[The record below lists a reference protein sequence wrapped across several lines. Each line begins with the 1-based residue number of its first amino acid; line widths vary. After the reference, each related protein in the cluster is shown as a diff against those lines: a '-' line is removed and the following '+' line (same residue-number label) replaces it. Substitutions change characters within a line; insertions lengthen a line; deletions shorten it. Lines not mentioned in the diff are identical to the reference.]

1 MNQTFLTPDP
11 IVIEIRNAAGEVT
24 IALDESATTTTV
36 AVDQLPGAGAGILDD
51 LMATFRREPVSAP
64 SADRLADVRV
74 DLRMQDGGGTVLI
87 VDTDPA
93 RSGWRSGFAVRIT
106 APAGS
111 GVRAQTQSADLRTT
125 GRVDRLDLRT
135 ASGDVQAD
143 RVERGSLVQTASGN
157 IRIAEIGADA
167 ELRSASGDITV
178 DRCGG
183 SLSVHSTSGDVRI
196 ERPAQQVFVRAVSG
210 DIRVSDAMTGEMQ
223 LTSVSGDIEIGVHA
237 GSLARIDLST
247 VSGDTRNEFDVATD
261 RPNTGTHPG
270 ADIAGADTAGT
281 DTAGTD
287 AATGENTSGEESGGR
302 LEITCRS
309 TSGDIRLRRVVALGV

>member
-1 MNQTFLTPDP
+1 MQQTFLTPDP

-24 IALDESATTTTV
+24 IDLDERTTTTTV
-36 AVDQLPGAGAGILDD
+36 AVEQLPGAGAGFLDD
-51 LMATFRREPVSAP
+51 LMSTFRRDTPPATT
-64 SADRLADVRV
+64 ADHLDDVRV
-74 DLRMQDGGGTVLI
+74 DLRVQDSGGTVLI

-93 RSGWRSGFAVRIT
+93 RSGWRNGFAVRVT

-111 GVRAQTQSADLRTT
+111 GVRAQTQSADLRVT

-143 RVERGSLVQTASGN
+143 VVERGSLVQTASGD

-167 ELRSASGDITV
+167 ELRSASGDVTV

-196 ERPAQQVFVRAVSG
+196 ERPARDVFVRAVSG
-210 DIRVSDAMTGEMQ
+210 DVRVSDALTGELQ
-223 LTSVSGDIEIGVHA
+223 LTSVSGDIEIGIHP

-247 VSGDTRNEFDVATD
+247 VTGDTRNEFDVADD
-261 RPNTGTHPG
+261 RPAEDAGVRDNAAQDGTGQ
-270 ADIAGADTAGT
+270 DTA
-281 DTAGTD
+281 
-287 AATGENTSGEESGGR
+287 GR
-302 LEITCRS
+302 LEINCRT
-309 TSGDIRLRRVVALGV
+309 TSGDIRLRRAVALGV